1 MCARGPFGRLDGMH
15 RPQRSP
21 AAPPAS
27 RGSAVRRRSRLL
39 GLALAAIAAPAFT
52 APSAHAEFPL
62 VGVLTG
68 GELRS
73 SGSGTI
79 RTDQVASDFTRDP
92 ASPDNCIGEMC
103 NDHRDLNHHQAAAIS
118 WDTTWLVDA
127 RYPGAPV
134 DPNASANA
142 IKWKANLG
150 SWTVRR
156 LEEDFQF
163 PDDQGE
169 GGHEQNPVS
178 ERIDCDAQL
187 VARMPEGAETPL
199 LSTAGAGEEG
209 NGFFDAS
216 KGRSM
221 FLNAFGS
228 TFSTGECGPT
238 DRYGYWGLFGFA
250 PVEGEEIAWDLGTE
264 PREEFRWERKGRLK
278 KTEACSDEWTD
289 DTPRDTNSPCAD
301 TTDLTSENVLSC
313 ALCVTDVRYDE
324 HPGGKS
330 GWQEVGQRGTYD
342 GNEIRITT
350 RIENRSTKTL
360 TVPLLFKDKRSGR
373 VLEGPGLVNPKT
385 YTFPAGGTTDLE
397 VVWKTDGFAWEGGKP
412 ASERDIQIL
421 TPYGGAQQRIVVN
434 PRPVVLVHGW
444 KSSAAGWDGYDA
456 LLRQIHPLW
465 RGYAVGDGQANGTM
479 DTSPFTGNDIADNA
493 TAEHLYVQGIREKL
507 NADHVDV
514 VAHSMGGLISRKY
527 IHERMTN
534 AVDGRPIVRR
544 LVMLGTPNMGSPC
557 ADLIRVAARGIPT
570 QQLTTGYA
578 KWFNTQILNRK
589 GVPFSIAA
597 GDVGERTCTS
607 DVHGDGVVEVPSAHW
622 TLGDRITTFVLH
634 TSMTESSHLLSSF
647 VKPRLALDPT
657 AAKGLASQA
666 RRAATAERA
675 ARGDDAAGA
684 SGDAAPVASRASAA
698 ADPWAG
704 ATASRSAA
712 GAQAAQA
719 VGTADAKVNGKKLIR
734 ASFGAGAMP
743 GFAFLAEPTITAELV
758 DPKGKVVATQA
769 AGSDGAKALVRWLS
783 APKGSAG
790 TWTLRLTGTGSVVST
805 AVATGGKASVGA
817 TLKVSKKGAWTITAK
832 LKGVGTANAKQAK
845 VTATVQGAGGKPAKL
860 TLKRKGSTFSG
871 TLKKVPAGATTA
883 VVTAKAG
890 KTQLL
895 AAADLR

>member
-1 MCARGPFGRLDGMH
+1 MH
-15 RPQRSP
+15 RPT
-21 AAPPAS
+21 
-27 RGSAVRRRSRLL
+27 RSRRLL
-39 GLALAAIAAPAFT
+39 PAALAALLIPAVTAPA
-52 APSAHAEFPL
+52 ARAEFPL

-68 GELRS
+68 GQLRAT
-73 SGSGTI
+73 GSGTVAVDEI
-79 RTDQVASDFTRDP
+79 ASDYTRDP

-103 NDHRDLNHHQAAAIS
+103 NDHRDLDFHQKASLS

-127 RYPGAPV
+127 RYPGVPA
-134 DPNASANA
+134 DPNASPEA
-142 IKWKANLG
+142 IKYKANLG
-150 SWTVRR
+150 SWTVNR

-169 GGHEQNPVS
+169 GGHEQNPVTK
-178 ERIDCDAQL
+178 RVDCNTTL
-187 VARMPEGAETPL
+187 IARQPDGAVTPL
-199 LSTAGAGEEG
+199 LSTAADGEAG

-216 KGRSM
+216 TSRAM
-221 FLNAFGS
+221 YLNAFGS
-228 TFSTGECGPT
+228 TYNAQECGPT
-238 DRYGYWGLFGFA
+238 DRYGFWAFFGLV
-250 PVEGEEIAWDLGTE
+250 PTEGEDFAWDLGRE
-264 PREEFRWERKGRLK
+264 PREDFKWTRQGVVNKVEECDPK
-278 KTEACSDEWTD
+278 WTD
-289 DTPRDTNSPCAD
+289 GTPRDTETQCAA
-301 TTDLTSENVLSC
+301 TTNLASENTLEC
-313 ALCVTDVRYDE
+313 ALCVTDVRYEE

-342 GNEIRITT
+342 GNEIRIST

-373 VLEGPGLVNPKT
+373 VLEGPGLENPKT

-434 PRPVVLVHGW
+434 PRPVILVHGW
-444 KSSAAGWDGYDA
+444 KSSAAGWDGYDGM
-456 LLRQIHPLW
+456 LRAIHPLW
-465 RGYAVGDGQANGTM
+465 RGYAVGDGQASGVM

-607 DVHGDGVVEVPSAHW
+607 EVHGDGVVEVPSAHW
-622 TLGDRITTFVLH
+622 VLGDRITTFVLH
-634 TSMTESSHLLSSF
+634 TSMTESGHLLESF
-647 VKPRLALDPT
+647 VKPRIALDPT
-657 AAKGLASQA
+657 AAKGLAAQA
-666 RRAATAERA
+666 RRAA
-675 ARGDDAAGA
+675 
-684 SGDAAPVASRASAA
+684 AAPSAA
-698 ADPWAG
+698 ADAN
-704 ATASRSAA
+704 ASGSSAAASDDAPSAARRAAASEGPLAAAARARSAA
-712 GAQAAQA
+712 GVKAPQA
-719 VGTADAKVNGKKLIR
+719 VGTAEAKVSGTKSIT
-734 ASFGAGAMP
+734 ASFAAGSTP
-743 GFAFLAEPTITAELV
+743 GFAFLAEPTIAAELV

-769 AGSDGAKALVRWLS
+769 AGSDGAKALVRWLA

-790 TWTLRLTGTGSVVST
+790 TWTLRLKGTGSVVST
-805 AVATGGKASVGA
+805 AVATGAKQSLAATVKVG
-817 TLKVSKKGAWTITAK
+817 KKGAWTISAK
-832 LKGVGTANAKQAK
+832 LAGVRGADAKRAK
-845 VTATVQGAGGKPAKL
+845 VGATVQGAGGKPAKV
-860 TLKRKGSTFSG
+860 TLKRKGGKFTA

-883 VVTAKAG
+883 VVTAKVG
-890 KTQLL
+890 KAQLL